1 MSSKRLPTRSL
12 LDLIDLFERSN
23 QSISNL
29 EGQRLQGV
37 PGWDVIGKTSLTAP
51 DIGKWTECIG
61 YAGHYPA
68 PCDGDRMQVEL
79 TEGDDSARYHY
90 RCPETFRKK
99 YVSAEMVA
107 IYTVPPAK
115 LLNVSADLL
124 EIPQVLR
131 SGIEHPAIQG
141 VLWHLGKARIGP
153 TMVDIWF
160 ARALAETVD
169 LVFRHFQSTAVPE
182 QGLILTSGALLPA
195 FVRPPRS
202 YRFATMQQ
210 VLVDYMPQPCI
221 DMTLLHRILSLPA
234 DGVLP
239 PVMAVHFDGVGNV
252 LTIRSKN
259 SPWHIKGKRQAA
271 SIKYMY
277 AQAQLGRWELDA
289 SEILAAAYPERRT
302 EESRRGLTMQKL
314 FSGNKVWREYICNP
328 QKGKYCFCLD

>member
-12 LDLIDLFERSN
+12 LDLIDLFERSI
-23 QSISNL
+23 QSISDL

-37 PGWDVIGKTSLTAP
+37 PGWDVIGRTSLTAP
-51 DIGKWTECIG
+51 DIGEWTECIG

-79 TEGDDSARYHY
+79 TEGDDSARYQY

-99 YVSAEMVA
+99 YVPAEMVT
-107 IYTVPPAK
+107 IYAVSRDR
-115 LLNVSADLL
+115 LLNMIADLL
-124 EIPQVLR
+124 EVPQVLR
-131 SGIEHPAIQG
+131 SGIERPAIQG

-153 TMVDIWF
+153 AMVDIWF
-160 ARALAETVD
+160 TRALAETVD
-169 LVFRHFQSTAVPE
+169 QVFRHFQSTAVPE
-182 QGLILTSGALLPA
+182 QGLILTSGAPLPT

-210 VLVDYMPQPCI
+210 VLVDYVPQPCI

-239 PVMAVHFDGVGNV
+239 PVMAVHFDEVGNV
-252 LTIRSKN
+252 LTIRTKKK
-259 SPWHIKGKRQAA
+259 PWPIKGVRQAA
-271 SIKYMY
+271 AVRYMY
-277 AQAQLGRWELDA
+277 EQAQLDRWLLDA
-289 SEILAAAYPERRT
+289 GEILTAAYPDKQVGKSQR
-302 EESRRGLTMQKL
+302 MQNI
-314 FSGNKVWREYICNP
+314 FSGNEEWKEYICNP